1 LLMRQLIGAGTPR
14 EAVAGGSGCFCLLIT
29 PVGAVLIARIVFI
42 VSQQGD
48 TYFAAV
54 WFAYR

>member
-1 LLMRQLIGAGTPR
+1 MRQLIGAGTPR

-54 WFAYR
+54 WFAYG